1 MRIPCC
7 LGRRHLCRIG
17 SDKNQQED
25 LKWQNFRKELE
36 QEIDWGRRFQR
47 RSQMNFE
54 EMEQQISDYAKAHH
68 VVLDYTAQSI
78 EVLDEIMETFHERV
92 NQCSEEEGD
101 EILAEWAACFGVYI
115 GETLLRV
122 HLSEKGFAWAL
133 NGEIPVLQRGNDRL
147 EPIYQACIRIR
158 YGCAFDID
166 TFYQRAVWTA
176 DQTPFSAE
184 RVVDV
189 ELVEAEY
196 HEKNVLYEDIET
208 LLLAVVNGE
217 EEYMILRSRDGF
229 LQFFGMNDKFVAET
243 RVNLPDGDFRTYSI
257 INKER
262 KQAMDKI
269 TVHTMLDKSE
279 VPACEVISLEML
291 RAAVRAYYSN
301 GYYES
306 FLKQTPHMDTTEQTK
321 RYMGLIK

>member
-1 MRIPCC
+1 MM
-7 LGRRHLCRIG
+7 
-17 SDKNQQED
+17 Q
-25 LKWQNFRKELE
+25 
-36 QEIDWGRRFQR
+36 
-47 RSQMNFE
+47 
-54 EMEQQISDYAKAHH
+54 
-68 VVLDYTAQSI
+68 
-78 EVLDEIMETFHERV
+78 TFHERV

-133 NGEIPVLQRGNDRL
+133 NGELPMLQRGNDRL
-147 EPIYQACIRIR
+147 EPIYQAYSRIR
-158 YGCAFDID
+158 YGCAFDIG

-189 ELVEAEY
+189 ELVEAGY

-217 EEYMILRSRDGF
+217 EEYMILRSKDGF

-243 RVNLPDGDFRTYSI
+243 QVNLPDGDFRTYSI

-301 GYYES
+301 GHYES
-306 FLKQTPHMDTTEQTK
+306 FLKQIPHMDTTEQTK
-321 RYMGLIK
+321 KYMGLIK

>member
-1 MRIPCC
+1 
-7 LGRRHLCRIG
+7 
-17 SDKNQQED
+17 
-25 LKWQNFRKELE
+25 
-36 QEIDWGRRFQR
+36 
-47 RSQMNFE
+47 MNFE
-54 EMEQQISDYAKAHH
+54 EMEQQISDYAEVHH

-92 NQCSEEEGD
+92 NQCSDEEGD
-101 EILAEWAACFGVYI
+101 GILAEWAVCFGVYI

-133 NGEIPVLQRGNDRL
+133 NGEMPVIQRGDDRL
-147 EPIYQACIRIR
+147 YPICKAYNRIR
-158 YGCAFDID
+158 YGCAFDIG
-166 TFYQRAVWTA
+166 TFYQMAVWTA

-189 ELVEAEY
+189 ELVEAGY

-217 EEYMILRSRDGF
+217 EQFMILHSNDGF
-229 LQFFGMNDKFVAET
+229 LQFFGKNDKFVAET

-257 INKER
+257 ISKDR

-269 TVHTMLDKSE
+269 TVHTMLDKPE
-279 VPACEVISLEML
+279 VPAREVISLEML

-301 GYYES
+301 GQYES
-306 FLKQTPHMDTTEQTK
+306 FLKQIPHMDTTEQTK
-321 RYMGLIK
+321 RCMGLIR